1 MAKNKEKPPDDSVD
15 PTGWMVTFGDL
26 LMLLLTF
33 FVMLLTM
40 RSMDTA
46 AIKAIFQPVGKGG
59 GIGALLFPEA
69 KQTSGILE
77 DNGAQDAMLI
87 VSYAMLKELMS
98 EGESAEVN
106 DKWGTTE
113 SNYELY
119 ENQEG
124 YVIGLKADVLFES
137 GQAGLKPSMYPTLD
151 RIAFILNS
159 VSNDLLIIG
168 HTDQVTPGRSRFAS
182 NWELSLYR
190 ALNVQDY
197 FINVKRMDPNRFST
211 GGAGSVKPLTSGE
224 TFYER
229 KKNRRVEIIL
239 KRQK

>member
-1 MAKNKEKPPDDSVD
+1 MAKNKDNVPEEAAD

-69 KQTSGILE
+69 KMTSGILE
-77 DNGAQDAMLI
+77 DNGAQDALLI
-87 VSYAMLKELMS
+87 VSYAMLQELMN
-98 EGESAEVN
+98 EGETADVN
-106 DKWGTTE
+106 DRWGSTE
-113 SNYELY
+113 KNYELY

-137 GQAGLKPSMYPTLD
+137 GQADLKPAMYPTLD
-151 RIAFILNS
+151 RIAYLLNS
-159 VSNDLLIIG
+159 VANDILIVG
-168 HTDQVTPGRSRFAS
+168 HTDKITPGRSRFAS

-197 FINVKRMDPNRFST
+197 FINIKHMEPTRFST

-229 KKNRRVEIIL
+229 QKNRRVEIIL